1 MLPVMLKENLR
12 QILPTTVRPR
22 RILAGPLQ
30 GDYIVTS
37 WHDYPA
43 AILGYAETDL
53 MAWLKKMVHPGETW
67 LDMGAHYGYI
77 SLALCRYVGQ
87 TGRVFAF
94 EPLLET
100 AGHLSSTR
108 RANRLSQLTVVPLAL
123 SDNEEITSVRAE
135 IWKAMAQ
142 PVVAPARHAWVE
154 PIYCVALDKLWHRL
168 CGADDVIS
176 GIKMDIEGMEGKAL
190 LGMIGLLRKHQP
202 KLIIEVH
209 QSRGVNLEILAP
221 VLVEAGYNTAGRLI
235 GKTHAADLSYEFVVD
250 RGREPDFIHKW
261 REQSPTP
268 SFAEK

>member
-1 MLPVMLKENLR
+1 VMAKENLR
-12 QILPTTVRPR
+12 QLLPTAVRPR
-22 RILAGPLQ
+22 RILAGPLR

-43 AILGYAETDL
+43 AILGYAEPDL
-53 MAWLKKMVHPGETW
+53 MTWLEKTVNPGETW

-77 SLALCRYVGQ
+77 SLALCRYVGK

-94 EPLLET
+94 EPLLKT

-108 RANRLSQLTVVPLAL
+108 QANRLSQLTVVPLAL
-123 SDNEEITSVRAE
+123 SDHEEITAVRAQ

-142 PVVAPARHAWVE
+142 PVAAPADHAWVE

-168 CGADDVIS
+168 CGAVDVIS
-176 GIKMDIEGMEGKAL
+176 GIKMDIEGMEGNAL

-209 QSRGVNLEILAP
+209 KSRGVNLELLAP
-221 VLVEAGYNTAGRLI
+221 VLREAGYHTAGRLI
-235 GKTHAADLSYEFVVD
+235 GKAHASDSSYEFVVD
-250 RGREPDFIHKW
+250 RGREPDFALKW
-261 REQSPTP
+261 REQSSAP